1 MKVKH
6 SLASHSRVLKK
17 KIKIHLIRQPG
28 TKESQVSIITGK
40 IHQKEGA
47 PCCEIVK
54 VVNPIKFG
62 DKKA

>member
-1 MKVKH
+1 MN
-6 SLASHSRVLKK
+6 RLKFNV
-17 KIKIHLIRQPG
+17 IPLPG
-28 TKESQVSIITGK
+28 TKESQVSILFIITGK